1 MMLVVGALLIHM
13 VGGRIYPR
21 PTWAGK
27 AATFF
32 QILTVLTAMLARYYR
47 VNLGTTAV
55 LWLAALFTIAS
66 GLQYIWQGVHFLNAA
81 NAAEREESDEASLL
95 R

>member
-1 MMLVVGALLIHM
+1 
-13 VGGRIYPR
+13 
-21 PTWAGK
+21 
-27 AATFF
+27 
-32 QILTVLTAMLARYYR
+32 MLARYYR

-81 NAAEREESDEASLL
+81 NAAEREESNEASLL